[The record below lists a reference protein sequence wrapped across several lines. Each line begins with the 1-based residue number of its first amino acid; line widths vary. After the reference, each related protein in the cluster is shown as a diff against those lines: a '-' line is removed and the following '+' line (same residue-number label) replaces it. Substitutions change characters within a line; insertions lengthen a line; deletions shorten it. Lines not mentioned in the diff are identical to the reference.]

1 MFYQLLRN
9 CKYTLTQVSGEFVG
23 KNMEKVNKADIDN
36 SREMDTAFLRFFAFL
51 IKIDR

>member
-23 KNMEKVNKADIDN
+23 KNMEKVNKADINN
-36 SREMDTAFLRFFAFL
+36 SREMDTVFFRFLHF
-51 IKIDR
+51 